1 LVNKPCHCYN
11 LGDLRQRIQQG
22 QGDRWRH
29 QQDPSPI
36 HRRDYREQRVQQRI
50 DYKEQRQDHSRA
62 YGEQYIGQQR
72 HGITDSDVRDVIWS
86 DMTEWDSNGIWQLS
100 SYSYFGNE
108 QCIGSFEEFS
118 QEEIRWEAYQAKS
131 LDRVLE
137 YETNLKRLLQ
147 ANRTKRDRLKTDKNA
162 RNASHHT
169 VCCLPIIVSIL
180 VLQNY
185 FSGGWFG

>member
-1 LVNKPCHCYN
+1 
-11 LGDLRQRIQQG
+11 
-22 QGDRWRH
+22 
-29 QQDPSPI
+29 
-36 HRRDYREQRVQQRI
+36 
-50 DYKEQRQDHSRA
+50 
-62 YGEQYIGQQR
+62 
-72 HGITDSDVRDVIWS
+72 
-86 DMTEWDSNGIWQLS
+86 MTEWDSNGIWQLS

-169 VCCLPIIVSIL
+169 VVGSGNLLQGSWLNQQNHERGILTAQLEPKQSIL
-180 VLQNY
+180 TESTTS
-185 FSGGWFG
+185 SGQSMIFV